1 MEAFLLD
8 PSTRFRHPIT
18 ALPKSPTLRAVYTN
32 PSPSFR
38 VGVRCGL
45 RDGPR
50 KPLWRGRVL
59 SKEAIQAVQA
69 LKLAKSSP
77 SASANARTDGDDKMT
92 EVFRGKIARL
102 LKADLLD
109 VLKEL
114 QRQNE
119 WGIALQREL
128 HFVLAIEYLRWRQR
142 ALTILLLGFVVEK
155 LKSLFHLLFFYYFMG
170 RLASFSYLRL
180 GLLIS
185 FFFLQVFTLS
195 ISFFST
201 IGTASLGVVYV
212 SFEALALAC
221 KNLGLFPNICLH
233 HNRVEDRSFEIFPK
247 PRELGELDDS
257 RIQAFVGSMFRLG
270 AKGELSILLFEVFTF
285 IKKEVW
291 YKPDLSLYSDMI
303 MMMGKNKLI
312 ENAENLFV
320 EIEKE
325 GVHPDTRAFTE
336 IIGAFL
342 QVGNVDK
349 AMHMYNL
356 MKNSGCNPDKL
367 TFTILVRNLEK
378 AGEEDLAISVRRDCK
393 QYIDSPEK
401 FLQELDKEYLPTLL
415 ASSRCTSDQNVAF
428 NTSEL
433 PVIASDQKCQT
444 SDPKG
449 STERRKEESFLYTE
463 RALALLMSK
472 CCNFRPDWREM
483 PKERSRDERVVE
495 RAGPSSD
502 ERENWS
508 GASDIERE
516 RSGEQESNESDSSND
531 MYNKS
536 LANPKAFNYLLCIFP
551 NAAMVKATS
560 YPK

>member
-1 MEAFLLD
+1 MEAFLLG

-77 SASANARTDGDDKMT
+77 SASANSRTDGDDKMA

-119 WGIALQREL
+119 WGIALQ
-128 HFVLAIEYLRWRQR
+128 
-142 ALTILLLGFVVEK
+142 
-155 LKSLFHLLFFYYFMG
+155 
-170 RLASFSYLRL
+170 
-180 GLLIS
+180 
-185 FFFLQVFTLS
+185 
-195 ISFFST
+195 
-201 IGTASLGVVYV
+201 
-212 SFEALALAC
+212 
-221 KNLGLFPNICLH
+221 
-233 HNRVEDRSFEIFPK
+233 
-247 PRELGELDDS
+247 
-257 RIQAFVGSMFRLG
+257 
-270 AKGELSILLFEVFTF
+270 VFTF
-285 IKKEVW
+285 IKKEAW

-325 GVHPDTRAFTE
+325 GVLPDTRAFTE

-401 FLQELDKEYLPTLL
+401 FLQELDKEY
-415 ASSRCTSDQNVAF
+415 
-428 NTSEL
+428 
-433 PVIASDQKCQT
+433 
-444 SDPKG
+444 PK
-449 STERRKEESFLYTE
+449 RRSIKL
-463 RALALLMSK
+463 
-472 CCNFRPDWREM
+472 
-483 PKERSRDERVVE
+483 V
-495 RAGPSSD
+495 
-502 ERENWS
+502 
-508 GASDIERE
+508 
-516 RSGEQESNESDSSND
+516 
-531 MYNKS
+531 
-536 LANPKAFNYLLCIFP
+536 
-551 NAAMVKATS
+551 
-560 YPK
+560 